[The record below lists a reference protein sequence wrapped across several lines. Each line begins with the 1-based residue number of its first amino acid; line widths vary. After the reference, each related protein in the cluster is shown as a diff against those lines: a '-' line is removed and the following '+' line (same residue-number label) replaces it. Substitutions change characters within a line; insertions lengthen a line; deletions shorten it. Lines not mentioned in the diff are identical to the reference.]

1 MSRKNKFIENINLAK
16 VEKDLELIYKSE
28 LCYYYKDAKISN
40 PYNSDGL
47 IESGKLK
54 LIMEL
59 KYDKNLQ
66 EKSVQCETLIQA
78 LYYISKQNLSTSLPI
93 SVTGSDPPPNK
104 RNHISKIIIIKFTVT
119 FQ

>member
-1 MSRKNKFIENINLAK
+1 MSRKNKFIKIIKLAK

-28 LCYYYKDAKISN
+28 LCYFYKDAKISN

-59 KYDKNLQ
+59 KYDENLKDKN
-66 EKSVQCETLIQA
+66 VQCKTLIQA
-78 LYYISKQNLSTSLPI
+78 LYYIK
-93 SVTGSDPPPNK
+93 
-104 RNHISKIIIIKFTVT
+104 KFKKMKY
-119 FQ
+119 FYPMLY